1 MYFAF
6 SIADVPDDTLIPAG
20 WYPARIVRSDLRDLK
35 SGDGQRL
42 VLTYALQGGP
52 FAERRVDASF
62 NVDHPNPQAVEISQK
77 ELAKV
82 LRACGVGAIQD
93 TLELHDRVHQVRVS
107 VNTYNDRDQNRITD
121 WRPLSPVAVP
131 SAATSAPAP
140 NPAQAARQAA
150 SQAFQ
155 APTPPAAPPAP
166 RPARPAPLPPAAPFP
181 TPTAASTLTPASP
194 PDGQSAPQN
203 GIPFNDDI
211 PW

>member
-6 SIADVPDDTLIPAG
+6 NVADVPDDTLIPAG

-42 VLTYALQGGP
+42 VLTYALHGGP
-52 FAERRVDASF
+52 FAERRIDAGF

-82 LRACGVGAIQD
+82 LRACGLSTIQD
-93 TLELHDRVHQVRVS
+93 TLELHDRMHQVRVS
-107 VNTYNDRDQNRITD
+107 VETYKDRDQNRITD
-121 WRPLSPVAVP
+121 WRPLGPAGVP
-131 SAATSAPAP
+131 SAATPAPAQA
-140 NPAQAARQAA
+140 PARAARQAA

-155 APTPPAAPPAP
+155 APAPPAAPPAP
-166 RPARPAPLPPAAPFP
+166 RPARSVAPPAAPFP
-181 TPTAASTLTPASP
+181 TAAPSAETA
-194 PDGQSAPQN
+194 APQN

>member
-6 SIADVPDDTLIPAG
+6 NTADVPDDTLIPAG

-42 VLTYALQGGP
+42 VLTYALHGGP
-52 FAERRVDASF
+52 FAERRIDAGF

-82 LRACGVGAIQD
+82 LRACGLSTIQD

-107 VNTYNDRDQNRITD
+107 VETYKDRDQNRITD
-121 WRPLSPVAVP
+121 WRPLGPVGVP
-131 SAATSAPAP
+131 SAAAPAP
-140 NPAQAARQAA
+140 AQAPARAARQAA

-155 APTPPAAPPAP
+155 APAPPAAPPAP
-166 RPARPAPLPPAAPFP
+166 RPARSVAPPAAPFP
-181 TPTAASTLTPASP
+181 TA
-194 PDGQSAPQN
+194 APQN

>member
-6 SIADVPDDTLIPAG
+6 NLADVPDDTLIPAG

-42 VLTYALQGGP
+42 VLTYALHGGP
-52 FAERRVDASF
+52 YTERRVEAGF

-82 LRACGVGAIQD
+82 LRACGLGAIQD
-93 TLELHDRVHQVRVS
+93 TLELHDRLHQIRVG
-107 VNTYNDRDQNRITD
+107 VETYKDRDQNRITD
-121 WRPLSPVAVP
+121 WRPMSPVAVP
-131 SAATSAPAP
+131 SAAAPAPASAPAPAP
-140 NPAQAARQAA
+140 NPTQAARQAA

-155 APTPPAAPPAP
+155 APPPPAAPPAP
-166 RPARPAPLPPAAPFP
+166 RPARSVAPPAAPFP
-181 TPTAASTLTPASP
+181 TPAAAPAESA
-194 PDGQSAPQN
+194 APQN

>member
-6 SIADVPDDTLIPAG
+6 NTADVPDDTLIPAG

-42 VLTYALQGGP
+42 VLTYALHGGP
-52 FAERRVDASF
+52 FAERRIDAGF

-82 LRACGVGAIQD
+82 LRACGLSTIQD

-107 VNTYNDRDQNRITD
+107 VETYKDRDQNRIAD
-121 WRPLSPVAVP
+121 WRPLGPVGVP
-131 SAATSAPAP
+131 SAATPAPAQTP
-140 NPAQAARQAA
+140 DRAARQAA

-155 APTPPAAPPAP
+155 APAPAPVAAPKANG
-166 RPARPAPLPPAAPFP
+166 RSRPAPLPPAAPFP
-181 TPTAASTLTPASP
+181 PAAPPAETATPPNS
-194 PDGQSAPQN
+194 
-203 GIPFNDDI
+203 IPFNDEI

>member
-6 SIADVPDDTLIPAG
+6 NTADVPDDTLIPAG

-42 VLTYALQGGP
+42 VLTYALHGGP
-52 FAERRVDASF
+52 FAERRIDAGF

-82 LRACGVGAIQD
+82 LRACGLSTIQD
-93 TLELHDRVHQVRVS
+93 TLELHDRMHQVRVS
-107 VNTYNDRDQNRITD
+107 VETYKDRDQNRITD
-121 WRPLSPVAVP
+121 WRHLGPAGVP
-131 SAATSAPAP
+131 SAATPAPAQA
-140 NPAQAARQAA
+140 PARAARQAA

-155 APTPPAAPPAP
+155 APAPPAAPPAP
-166 RPARPAPLPPAAPFP
+166 RPARSVAPPAAPFP
-181 TPTAASTLTPASP
+181 TAAPPAETA
-194 PDGQSAPQN
+194 APQN